1 MDFFFPDSQDQID
14 PRFRFDCEEHPPHH
28 VRQRD
33 DRYAHEVHDRPP
45 YVGVLVS
52 KTMVDGPGNGGRYTT
67 AQRHRLYRLGV
78 HEFFRLPKEMRALG
92 DCGAFSYVSQPEPPI
107 TVDEVIDFYDG
118 CGFDLGISVDHVIL
132 DYRPE
137 AEETGDILPNWIE
150 RQEITLQYAAD
161 FLDRHRA
168 RGASFEPVGAA
179 QGWSPSSYAYSV
191 DALQRLG
198 YRRIALGG
206 MVPLKTLQIFDCLKA
221 IARVRKPGVQL
232 HLLGVTRT
240 EHVATFSTFGVTSFD
255 STSPFRQAF
264 KDDKDNYWTTDKKYV
279 ALRVPPS
286 EGNARLQG
294 RIRAG
299 QLDQGLVRRLE
310 TECLTA
316 LRAYDGGTGSM
327 TMALKALSGYER
339 VHDPGRDR
347 SERYR
352 TILEAAP
359 WQRCPCAVCRADG
372 VEVAIFRGTERN
384 KRRGF
389 HNIWVFN
396 QNLQTHLAGAKGAGD
411 QREELLRGPVV

>member
-14 PRFRFDCEEHPPHH
+14 PRFCFGAEEHPPHH

-33 DRYAHEVHDRPP
+33 DRYAHEVHDDPP

-52 KTMVDGPGNGGRYTT
+52 KTMVDGSGNGGRYTA

-78 HEFFRLPKEMRALG
+78 HEFFRLPDGMRALG
-92 DCGAFSYVSQPEPPI
+92 DCGAFSYVAQPEPPI

-132 DYRPE
+132 DYSPG
-137 AEETGDILPNWIE
+137 AEEAGEVKTEWVE
-150 RQEITLQYAAD
+150 RQELTLRYAEE
-161 FLDRHRA
+161 FLVRHAA
-168 RGASFEPVGAA
+168 RHARFEPVGVA
-179 QGWSPSSYAYSV
+179 QGWSPASYAYSV
-191 DALQRLG
+191 DKLQKLG
-198 YRRIALGG
+198 FKRIAMGG
-206 MVPLKTLQIFDCLKA
+206 MVPLKTLQIFDCLRA
-221 IARVRKPGVQL
+221 VARVRNSDVQL

-264 KDDKDNYWTTDKKYV
+264 KDDKDNYWTAEHKYV
-279 ALRVPPS
+279 ALRIPPS

-299 QLDQGLVRRLE
+299 QVDQDVVRRLE
-310 TECLTA
+310 RACLSA
-316 LRAYDGGTGSM
+316 LWAYDRGEGSM
-327 TMALKALSGYER
+327 TTALDALTAYER
-339 VHDPGRDR
+339 IHDPAHDR
-347 SERYR
+347 TERFRR
-352 TILEAAP
+352 TLEDAP
-359 WQRCPCAVCRADG
+359 WQRCACAVCRADG
-372 VEVAIFRGTERN
+372 IETAIFRGTERN

-396 QNLQTHLAGAKGAGD
+396 QNLQSHIAGAASAGD
-411 QREELLRGPVV
+411 LREETQ